1 MHLYTSHIGRH
12 LFSTPQT
19 FLFFL
24 LLYLCVQWD
33 SVGCRQCTGGRDLRS
48 AETRG
53 LTHSR
58 PLRERR
64 EGEGERGEGERGEKE
79 VRERGKRER
88 EREREREGER
98 EGNQTHTPHTTHYT
112 LYTHIHN

>member
-1 MHLYTSHIGRH
+1 MHLYTSHIGRYF
-12 LFSTPQT
+12 FSTLQT

-48 AETRG
+48 AETGG

-64 EGEGERGEGERGEKE
+64 ESEGERGRE
-79 VRERGKRER
+79 VRERGER
-88 EREREREGER
+88 KK
-98 EGNQTHTPHTTHYT
+98 
-112 LYTHIHN
+112 